1 MMVRRLAL
9 FFAMLCGLAMTQL
22 PEYAEQYQQRLG
34 GAIDELTAIV
44 ARFDRDSADQGLTE
58 QGGIQRLLE
67 NSDEFVRQRGT
78 QMMEISA
85 RLLRL
90 KEVQQ
95 MLRNSGPAGRFVIL
109 ATRYDSNIAARAFE
123 SFQPAVPVSPEAFV
137 LGLLGF
143 IGGGGAVH
151 AAGYTVKRR
160 FGRRPKK
167 TASESA
173 G

>member
-9 FFAMLCGLAMTQL
+9 FFAMLCGLVMTQL

-34 GAIDELTAIV
+34 GAIDELSAIV

-90 KEVQQ
+90 QEVQK
-95 MLRNSGPAGRFVIL
+95 MLRSSGPAGRLVIL
-109 ATRYDSNIAARAFE
+109 ATHYDSNIAARAFE
-123 SFQPAVPVSPEAFV
+123 SFQPAIPVSAEAFV
-137 LGLLGF
+137 LGLIGF
-143 IGGGGAVH
+143 IGGGGAIH
-151 AAGYTVKRR
+151 AAGYSFKRKL
-160 FGRRPKK
+160 GRRPLKIP
-167 TASESA
+167 SESI
-173 G
+173 